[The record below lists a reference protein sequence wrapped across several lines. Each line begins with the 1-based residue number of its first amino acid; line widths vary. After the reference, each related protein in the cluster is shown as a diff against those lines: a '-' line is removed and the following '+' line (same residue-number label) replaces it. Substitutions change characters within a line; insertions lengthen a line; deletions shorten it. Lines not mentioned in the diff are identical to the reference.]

1 VNAAAAGP
9 DVARATVTIERL
21 EPPVRLADRAAV
33 LALEAE
39 SFTNPWTADTFEK
52 MLTSPVSQV
61 YVARLDD
68 RTLVAFCACWVI
80 DHEMHINTVAVDVR
94 RRRRG
99 IAEHL
104 LREALRQAG
113 VRTATLEVRQSNEA
127 ALGLY
132 RKLGFE
138 VRAVR
143 KESYQNPVEDGLILW
158 WNP

>member
-1 VNAAAAGP
+1 MANAA
-9 DVARATVTIERL
+9 VTIERL
-21 EPPVRLADRAAV
+21 VAPVRLADRAAV

-39 SFTNPWTADTFEK
+39 SFANPWTADTFEK

-68 RTLVAFCACWVI
+68 RTLAAFCACWVI
-80 DHEMHINTVAVDVR
+80 DDEMHINTVAVDVR
-94 RRRRG
+94 HRRRG
-99 IAEHL
+99 VAEHL
-104 LREALRQAG
+104 LRETLRQAG
-113 VRTATLEVRQSNEA
+113 VRRATLEVRRSNDA

-143 KESYQNPVEDGLILW
+143 KEYYQNPVEDGLILW

>member
-1 VNAAAAGP
+1 VTMASAA
-9 DVARATVTIERL
+9 VTVERL
-21 EPPVRLADRAAV
+21 DAPVRIADRAAV

-39 SFTNPWTADTFEK
+39 SFANPWTADTFEK

-68 RTLVAFCACWVI
+68 RTLAAFCACWVI
-80 DHEMHINTVAVDVR
+80 DDEMHINTVAVDLR
-94 RRRRG
+94 HRRRG

-113 VRTATLEVRQSNEA
+113 VRTATLEVRRSNDA
-127 ALGLY
+127 ALRLY

-143 KESYQNPVEDGLILW
+143 RAYYQNPVEDGMILW

>member
-1 VNAAAAGP
+1 MASAA
-9 DVARATVTIERL
+9 VTVERL
-21 EPPVRLADRAAV
+21 DAPVRIADRAAV

-39 SFTNPWTADTFEK
+39 SFANPWTADTFEK

-68 RTLVAFCACWVI
+68 RTLAAFCACWVI
-80 DHEMHINTVAVDVR
+80 DDEMHVNTVAVDVR
-94 RRRRG
+94 HRRRG

-113 VRTATLEVRQSNEA
+113 VRTATLEVRRSNDA

-143 KESYQNPVEDGLILW
+143 RAYYQNPVEDGLILW

>member
-1 VNAAAAGP
+1 MAHAA
-9 DVARATVTIERL
+9 VTIERL
-21 EPPVRLADRAAV
+21 ESPVRIADRAAV

-61 YVARLDD
+61 YVARLED
-68 RTLVAFCACWVI
+68 RTLAGFCACWVI
-80 DHEMHINTVAVDVR
+80 DEEMHINTVAVDVR
-94 RRRRG
+94 YRRRG
-99 IAEHL
+99 IAEQL
-104 LREALRQAG
+104 LRDALRQAG
-113 VRTATLEVRQSNEA
+113 VRTATLEVRRSNDA

-143 KESYQNPVEDGLILW
+143 KEYYQNPVEDGLILW

>member
-1 VNAAAAGP
+1 MANAA
-9 DVARATVTIERL
+9 VTVERL
-21 EPPVRLADRAAV
+21 DAPVGIADRAAV

-39 SFTNPWTADTFEK
+39 SFANPWTAETFER

-68 RTLVAFCACWVI
+68 RTLAAFCACWVI
-80 DHEMHINTVAVDVR
+80 DGEMHINTVAVDLRHR
-94 RRRRG
+94 RQG
-99 IAEHL
+99 IAEEL
-104 LREALRQAG
+104 LRETLRQAG
-113 VRTATLEVRQSNEA
+113 ARSATLEVRRSNDA
-127 ALGLY
+127 ALALY

-143 KESYQNPVEDGLILW
+143 KEYYQNPVEDGLILW

>member
-1 VNAAAAGP
+1 MASAA
-9 DVARATVTIERL
+9 VTVERL
-21 EPPVRLADRAAV
+21 DAPVRIADRAAV

-39 SFTNPWTADTFEK
+39 SFANPWTADTFEK

-68 RTLVAFCACWVI
+68 RTLAAFCACWVI
-80 DHEMHINTVAVDVR
+80 DDEMHINTVAVDVR
-94 RRRRG
+94 HRRRG

-113 VRTATLEVRQSNEA
+113 VRTATLEVRRSNDA

-143 KESYQNPVEDGLILW
+143 RAYYQNPVEDGLILW

>member
-1 VNAAAAGP
+1 MASAA
-9 DVARATVTIERL
+9 VTVERL
-21 EPPVRLADRAAV
+21 DAPVRIADRAAV

-39 SFTNPWTADTFEK
+39 SFANPWRADTFEK

-68 RTLVAFCACWVI
+68 RTLAAFCACWVV
-80 DHEMHINTVAVDVR
+80 DDEMHVNTVAVDVR
-94 RRRRG
+94 HRRRG

-113 VRTATLEVRQSNEA
+113 VRTATLEVRRSNDA

-143 KESYQNPVEDGLILW
+143 RAYYQNPVEDGLILW

>member
-1 VNAAAAGP
+1 MASAA
-9 DVARATVTIERL
+9 VTVERL
-21 EPPVRLADRAAV
+21 DAPVRIADRAAV

-39 SFTNPWTADTFEK
+39 SFANPWTADTFEK

-68 RTLVAFCACWVI
+68 RTLAAFCACWVI
-80 DHEMHINTVAVDVR
+80 DDEMHINTVAVDLR
-94 RRRRG
+94 HRRRG

-113 VRTATLEVRQSNEA
+113 VRTATLEVRRSNDA
-127 ALGLY
+127 ALRLY

-143 KESYQNPVEDGLILW
+143 RAYYQNPVEDGLILW